1 MVSHSLHNIA
11 EYDLNV
17 LQDIEMKPYIDR
29 YHKIVQKFPGI
40 EDFSIF
46 PILPIYNVW

>member
-1 MVSHSLHNIA
+1 MVLHSLQNIA

-17 LQDIEMKPYIDR
+17 FQVIEMKPYIDR
-29 YHKIVQKFPGI
+29 YHKMVQKFPEI

-46 PILPIYNVW
+46 PIFPI